1 MGADYFE
8 LIPQAAIPIGI
19 GDNCEMKNVI
29 IDKNARIGKHVRLIN
44 IDGLDEYKSDIVT
57 IKDGIIIIPKNATI
71 PDNYEI

>member
-1 MGADYFE
+1 
-8 LIPQAAIPIGI
+8 
-19 GDNCEMKNVI
+19 MKNVI